1 MRFLGGTLLF
11 GIAVLMTGCVPS
23 LHPLYT
29 KEDVFIEPALVGTWV
44 TNDESEIWRFEIS
57 GDGYQ
62 LSHSVRKSRPPEDGN
77 REAEQ
82 FETAEFEARLVR
94 IGNYLFIDLF
104 PEEPEI
110 EDDLY
115 KIHLLP
121 VHTILRVWL
130 EGDALSMAMLD
141 HDWLKKE
148 IEGGRIRIAHEP
160 WDDGKSILLTA
171 SSKELQGLVAQYA
184 EDRNA
189 FPEPEEP
196 LRRRR

>member
-1 MRFLGGTLLF
+1 MRFLIGTLLF
-11 GIAVLMTGCVPS
+11 GIAMLMIGCVPS

-29 KEDVFIEPALVGTWV
+29 KEDIFIEPALVGTWV
-44 TNDESEIWRFEIS
+44 NNDESEIWRFELS
-57 GDGYQ
+57 SDGYQ
-62 LSHSVRKSRPPEDGN
+62 LSHSVRKSRPPENGN

-141 HDWLKKE
+141 HDWLMTE
-148 IEGGRIRIAHEP
+148 IEGGRIRIAHER
-160 WDDGKSILLTA
+160 WDDGKNILLTA
-171 SSKELQGLVAQYA
+171 SSRELQDLVAEYA
-184 EDRNA
+184 ENPKA
-189 FPEPEEP
+189 FPEPEER
-196 LRRRR
+196 LHRRR